1 MKEKKIQ
8 SIKREQQSS
17 DVAEA
22 EEGEKVTLTAT
33 AKAGYSLKEYQIENV
48 ENVQIT
54 DGTFVMPAGDYETLT
69 VRAVFEEDKV
79 REGKTFYVDSEKGDD
94 SAEGTTEKTAW
105 ESLDK
110 VKEYGLCAR
119 R

>member
-1 MKEKKIQ
+1 MKGKENTEHKAGTAV
-8 SIKREQQSS
+8 S

-54 DGTFVMPAGDYETLT
+54 
-69 VRAVFEEDKV
+69 R
-79 REGKTFYVDSEKGDD
+79 
-94 SAEGTTEKTAW
+94 TEP
-105 ESLDK
+105 L
-110 VKEYGLCAR
+110 LCRLATMKH
-119 R
+119 